1 ADAGMESKGVIE
13 KCIGEKDVSLPAC
26 WQWSWSSRRAEY
38 LCSRMRQMIRL
49 IRPDSANIIRNIQMI
64 AAMMKRQGLR
74 ARMNVI
80 SAAVM
85 LLTGRRRTR
94 TVPVRIQDQKMEKTR
109 KIRQKTQH
117 Q

>member
-1 ADAGMESKGVIE
+1 
-13 KCIGEKDVSLPAC
+13 
-26 WQWSWSSRRAEY
+26 
-38 LCSRMRQMIRL
+38 MIRL

-94 TVPVRIQDQKMEKTR
+94 TVPVRIQDQKMDKTR

-117 Q
+117 QAEQRQLGIQQIKPGQMKRLMQRR